1 MEKALLPKLSKV
13 LKTGGNGNA
22 SVVFP
27 HMLPFLATLNAN
39 VLNENV
45 HSFYKDFFRNIKT
58 GLQSRS
64 SRSDISSISIA
75 YFECLQFIFTQLK
88 VDDFPSEEDFVGYCV
103 ELVDDNVVD
112 VLDWCITT
120 ECTNGKYVFPPLA
133 SLLGAWSNQDTSV
146 YTTILSNVWSRL
158 YAILERSL
166 DGDVDVDRVLDSQFD
181 LVQSFRNCSSVKAK
195 NVRVK
200 FVTDEDQVDSVV
212 KHANKL
218 PHFDELIYRLCTL
231 YIKKT
236 TSSNSPRCLANLEN
250 LLKQFGNADL
260 FMKLSGGKGFFKLY
274 DTFSMWLF
282 LTNLRQ
288 ECVVDIILLMYG
300 HMNTEEKWDLLNK
313 LIKFNNEQV
322 QTWFL
327 ARLLSH
333 PLVMEPNVTKLIG
346 QTSVTKILL
355 KCANAILDGDTKENI
370 NFLHKCFFQNENG
383 DILIDKETCDG
394 IVRVLAKALNDE
406 SKTDILDTCT
416 SFLAQIMPVICCDPA
431 KKDLQHFLF
440 LEFFAFSIRKSVGDD
455 LSEDTMWEITTSWQ
469 DALSSND
476 LQLNQTLLNECA
488 TIIDARLNQSDDFPS
503 VKVIEHLA
511 EMVSKLILCS
521 IERIDNDN
529 DKYSRADEI
538 MDTIFNQRVKE
549 DKTNLALV
557 ESFCAFIE
565 SVNEILTIPD
575 IVAENETPGTN
586 YLSTM
591 NQFFKWWHFKFSVV
605 FKITCRIKQCRD
617 VENGESS
624 GDDEYTED
632 FCDLDENLIQIWS
645 ENIFDEILHGIYVAS
660 LANTLINHSIVVSS
674 VLHYVSLIV
683 VRMMFSFS
691 FLITHQLQEYTEN
704 LILNVSESVVLYLK
718 NISSKNLQAIR
729 DKLIFNAATKGF
741 FWSMSCL
748 VLSNTEQYSDSDNGH
763 VLLYEDVT
771 STKDSWD
778 LAQMNMYQVRLTF

>member
-22 SVVFP
+22 AVIFP
-27 HMLPFLATLNAN
+27 HLLPFLAKLNAT
-39 VLNENV
+39 VLNDGT
-45 HSFYKDFFRNIKT
+45 HTFYKEFFRNIKT

-64 SRSDISSISIA
+64 TRSDISSISIA
-75 YFECLQFIFTQLK
+75 YFECLQFTFTQLK
-88 VDDFPSEEDFVGYCV
+88 NDDFPAESDLVNYCI
-103 ELVDDNVVD
+103 ELVAENVVD
-112 VLDWCITT
+112 VLDWCITK
-120 ECTNGKYVFPPLA
+120 ENNNGKYVFPPLA
-133 SLLGAWSNQDTSV
+133 SLLGAWSNQETNV
-146 YTTILSNVWSRL
+146 YTLVLSNIWDRL
-158 YAILERSL
+158 YAILEISL
-166 DGDVDVDRVLDSQFD
+166 DGDVDFERILDSQYD
-181 LVQSFRNCSSVKAK
+181 LVQSFRNSNSVKSK

-200 FVTDEDQVDSVV
+200 FVTDEDQVDAIV
-212 KHANKL
+212 KTSNKL

-236 TSSNSPRCLANLEN
+236 TATNSPRCLGNLEN
-250 LLKQFGNADL
+250 LLKQFGSADL

-282 LTNLRQ
+282 LTNLRK
-288 ECVVDIILLMYG
+288 ECVVDIILLMYNY
-300 HMNTEEKWDLLNK
+300 MNAEEKMDLLNK

-346 QTSVTKILL
+346 QASVTKILL

-383 DILIDKETCDG
+383 EILIDNATCDG

-416 SFLAQIMPVICCDPA
+416 SFLAQIMPVICCDQA
-431 KKDLQHFLF
+431 KKDLQNFLF
-440 LEFFAFSIRKSVGDD
+440 LEFFAFSIRKSVNDD

-476 LQLNQTLLNECA
+476 LQLNQTLLSECSA
-488 TIIDARLNQSDDFPS
+488 IIDARLNQSDEPS
-503 VKVIEHLA
+503 IKVIENLA

-521 IERIDNDN
+521 IERIDNEN
-529 DKYSRADEI
+529 EKYKRADEI

-549 DKTNLALV
+549 DKTNFALI
-557 ESFCAFIE
+557 EGFCGFIE
-565 SVNEILTIPD
+565 SVNEILT
-575 IVAENETPGTN
+575 VPGIGSDSEEIQCTN
-586 YLSTM
+586 YLTTM

-617 VENGESS
+617 VETGESS

-632 FCDLDENLIQIWS
+632 FCDLDENLIQVWS

-660 LANTLINHSIVVSS
+660 LANTLINHSIVVS
-674 VLHYVSLIV
+674 
-683 VRMMFSFS
+683 VRFCVNFKRLQFNGF
-691 FLITHQLQEYTEN
+691 FLSQQLQEYTEN
-704 LILNVSESVVLYLK
+704 LILNISESVVLYLK

-729 DKLIFNAATKGF
+729 EKLIFNAGTKGF

-748 VLSNTEQYSDSDNGH
+748 MLTNTEQYSDAENGH

-771 STKDSWD
+771 ATKDSWD
-778 LAQMNMYQVRLTF
+778 LAQMNMFQVILKAFTS